1 MEETNQKSWFG
12 RNWPWVL
19 PVGGCLTLI
28 VLAVMG
34 IGTLFV
40 GVSKMFT
47 SSAPY
52 EYALSEAS
60 NNAEV
65 IAVFGEPIESDG
77 IISGNISL
85 KNNDG
90 EADFSIPIKGPNGVG
105 SITVVG
111 TKTDGEWTYKL
122 LYVTI
127 KETQEQINLLK
138 KDLEGI

>member
-65 IAVFGEPIESDG
+65 IAVLGEPIESDG

-90 EADFSIPIKGPNGVG
+90 EADFSIPIKGLNGEG

-111 TKTDGEWTYKL
+111 TKIGGEWTYKL

-138 KDLEGI
+138 